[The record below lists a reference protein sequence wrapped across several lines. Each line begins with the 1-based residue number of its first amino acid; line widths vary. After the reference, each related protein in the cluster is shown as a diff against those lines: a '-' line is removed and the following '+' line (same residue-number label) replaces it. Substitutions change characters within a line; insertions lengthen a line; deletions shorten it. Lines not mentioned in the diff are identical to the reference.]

1 MFSLNSRR
9 KRKVKNVNIN
19 TNNILVSTEKEIVKN
34 PSPIQKQSTVNML
47 NTSNKE
53 QNNTGIPISF
63 VKKQGLDHKIK
74 ENEKQQNFDF
84 RNYIQNIETDEIK
97 YNKQLRIEEENK
109 YKAWIKSQE

>member
-1 MFSLNSRR
+1 MFSFNSRR
-9 KRKVKNVNIN
+9 RKRVKNIDIN
-19 TNNILVSTEKEIVKN
+19 TNNVSVLNEKEMVKN

-53 QNNTGIPISF
+53 KNNTGIPISF
-63 VKKQGLDHKIK
+63 VKKQILDHKIK

-97 YNKQLRIEEENK
+97 YNKQLRIEEEDK
-109 YKAWIKSQE
+109 YKAWIKNEE